1 MGGALGLRKLRIVIL
16 NFLLVLLLIYLHVL
30 SLSVQ
35 LLLSEELEVRH
46 LVRAQEGFQLLFDLF
61 LRFCQISFGNHLLVA
76 DCVQVPLIGHDAEY
90 YVVLLENGVLVQ
102 WLQLVALLLVLDHFL
117 QLLVKDLAL

>member
-1 MGGALGLRKLRIVIL
+1 MGLRKLRIVIL